1 MADLNLA
8 LLIFLVVFLTQLVAW
23 VGKSVLQELVRRLRD
38 SSSPRASRGVCL

>member
-23 VGKSVLQELVRRLRD
+23 VGKSVLQELVRRLGATLR
-38 SSSPRASRGVCL
+38 PGASRGV